1 MNKYFDMINNLDIS
15 ILKFLNSFNF
25 GMINELMKCASNK
38 YFWIPFYLFFIYKI
52 YKLKRNQFVLIMIL
66 ICLLILSCDQISSHL
81 IKNVV
86 QRLRPCEN
94 VELNGVLK
102 NIGQYHG
109 QYGFLSSHASNTFG
123 LAAFLNGINKK
134 KSKKKYVYLWAS
146 IIGLSR
152 CILGVHYPSDVL
164 CGGILGICIGKSFS
178 KLFKVTSK

>member
-25 GMINELMKCASNK
+25 GMINEVMKYASNK
-38 YFWIPFYLFFIYKI
+38 YFWIPFYLFIIYKI
-52 YKLKRNQFVLIMIL
+52 YKWEKHNFILIMVLI
-66 ICLLILSCDQISSHL
+66 CFLILSCDQISSHI

-94 VELNGVLK
+94 VELNAVLK

-123 LAAFLNGINKK
+123 LAAFLNGINTK
-134 KSKKKYVYLWAS
+134 KSKVKHMYLWAS

-152 CILGVHYPSDVL
+152 CVLGVHYPSDVL
-164 CGGILGICIGKSFS
+164 CGGILGLCLGKSFS
-178 KLFKVTSK
+178 KLSKIIPK